1 MLSKRGR
8 RPGARPGVFA
18 GLGPVLRR
26 SGIVGALFLL
36 LFGTAIVQPRASGE
50 AIVREGTLQ
59 ILVAD
64 DFGGGSSRLVY
75 DLLADDGSR
84 THLQIPASRTDLRS
98 GMRIRVSGVM
108 LGAAV
113 QADGIEIIA
122 AAPVV
127 APVSGNST
135 VIVMLIKYAD
145 TTTEPYTVSQTQS
158 VVFSAANS
166 VANYYKENSFGQHTL
181 SGIVTNWLT
190 ASFNKPSTCD
200 YSSVATEAERLA
212 QLNGYNPSSY
222 QEHVYVFPA
231 LPGCGWNGL
240 GGGNQAWINQSLNL
254 LVVGHEL
261 GHCFGL
267 GHANSLDCGTSIIGG
282 PCTRSE
288 YGDPYEIMG
297 NQRAMHFSAEH
308 KVDLAYLPPSS
319 VVTHSSGSANYTLSP
334 IESPGGATYVV
345 KVVGSGRTYWIE
357 HREAVG
363 FDASLSSVPNML
375 NGAWIH
381 LTWPNDY
388 SCFTCA
394 LDMTPTT
401 SGFTDGALDVGSTF
415 TDALSG
421 VTISATGKV
430 GNTVQVHVG
439 LGPPSTATPTLT
451 PTKTPTRTPTA
462 TATATTTRTPT
473 PTPTGP
479 PPPNHFYTLTPCRV
493 ADTRGPTGSL
503 GGPAIG
509 SHQTRLFTVTGIC
522 GIPASAR
529 AISANVTVAGP
540 TVAGD
545 LRVYAA
551 GAAPPAASTINY
563 RAGQTRANNTVV
575 GLGAGV
581 LAVYSDQPSGTTQ
594 LILDVN
600 GYFQ

>member
-1 MLSKRGR
+1 M
-8 RPGARPGVFA
+8 PGAKPAAGA
-18 GLGPVLRR
+18 GLGSVLRR
-26 SGIVGALFLL
+26 SGIVGCLFLL
-36 LFGTAIVQPRASGE
+36 VFGAADVLPRAGGD
-50 AIVREGTLQ
+50 AITREGTLQ

-64 DFGGGSSRLVY
+64 DFPGGSSRLLY
-75 DLLADDGSR
+75 DLIGDDGSR
-84 THLQIPASRTDLRS
+84 TSLQFVSVPPGLKS
-98 GMRIRVSGVM
+98 GMRLRVAGVVQGAAIRVD
-108 LGAAV
+108 AA
-113 QADGIEIIA
+113 EILAPAPGPVA
-122 AAPVV
+122 AA
-127 APVSGNST
+127 ANNTS
-135 VIVMLIKYAD
+135 VIVILIKYAD
-145 TTTEPYTVSQTQS
+145 TTTEPYTVAQTQS
-158 VVFSAANS
+158 VVFTASNS
-166 VANYYKENSFGQHTL
+166 VASYYQENSFGQQTL

-212 QLNGYNPSSY
+212 QLAGYNPSSY
-222 QEHVYVFPA
+222 QDHVYVFPA
-231 LPGCGWNGL
+231 LPGCGWSGL
-240 GGGNQAWINQSLNL
+240 GGGGQAWINQSLSL

-319 VVTHSSGSANYTLSP
+319 VVTHSSGTATYTLSP

-363 FDASLSSVPNML
+363 FDSALSGNTNML

-394 LDMTPTT
+394 LDMTPAT

-421 VTISATGKV
+421 VTISAIGKV
-430 GNTVQVHVG
+430 GSAVQVRVS
-439 LGPPSTATPTLT
+439 LGPPSTATPTST
-451 PTKTPTRTPTA
+451 PTSTATRTPTA
-462 TATATTTRTPT
+462 SRTPT

-479 PPPNHFYTLTPCRV
+479 PPSNRFYTLAPCRLI
-493 ADTRGPTGSL
+493 DTRGPS
-503 GGPAIG
+503 GPMGAPGIS
-509 SHQTRLFTVTGIC
+509 SHKTRLFTVTGAC
-522 GIPASAR
+522 GIPATAR
-529 AISANVTVAGP
+529 AVSVNITVTGSTA
-540 TVAGD
+540 AGD
-545 LRVYAA
+545 LRIYAA

-575 GLGAGV
+575 ALGAGV

-594 LILDVN
+594 LVVDVN